1 MEFKGKELSPQYC
14 QSDDRAGRD
23 VMDDKDDRW
32 RLWIKD
38 VGVLTIAWMSL
49 AMGLSMQTPVQ
60 AQMPDQVQLLDQA
73 QLDQVQTDQQE
84 QSRIAKLQR
93 LQAGIASSERISPPS
108 QISQTQ
114 RDPDLNQQIYSH
126 YSPPLAMVAA
136 NGVYLYGQQ
145 PVRDQLAI
153 AYLIF
158 EAHNGEVVGAFY
170 MPSSSFDCVRG
181 QMDAEKL
188 ALTVMDSYS
197 QETSPYALTLSAPVA
212 EVAYREGAL
221 APPPNIDGFYPLSV
235 NAQDLELLATCQ
247 AKAAN

>member
-1 MEFKGKELSPQYC
+1 MGFKRKELSPQYC
-14 QSDDRAGRD
+14 QSDGRD
-23 VMDDKDDRW
+23 GIDDKDDRW
-32 RLWIKD
+32 RLWIKG

-49 AMGLSMQTPVQ
+49 AIGLSMQMPAQ
-60 AQMPDQVQLLDQA
+60 AQMLDQA
-73 QLDQVQTDQQE
+73 QMDQQE
-84 QSRIAKLQR
+84 QTRIAKLQR
-93 LQAGIASSERISPPS
+93 LQAGIAPSGLISRL
-108 QISQTQ
+108 SQTQ
-114 RDPDLNQQIYSH
+114 RDPELDQQVYSD
-126 YSPPLAMVAA
+126 YSLPLAMVAA

-170 MPSSSFDCVRG
+170 MPSSSFDCVQG

-197 QETSPYALTLSAPVA
+197 QETSPYMLTLSAPAA
-212 EVAYREGAL
+212 EVAYREGAI
-221 APPPNIDGFYPLSV
+221 APPPNINGFYPLSV
-235 NAQDLELLATCQ
+235 NEQDLELLATCQ